1 MDKNEIINLEK
12 TLNHFIGR
20 NVIVI
25 QGGFL
30 QSQYSI
36 LKFKYFIE
44 YDVLNILS
52 EENENFIKINLNQIY
67 QLEKNE
73 KNIKFYLDNDTTI
86 CLTI

>member
-12 TLNHFIGR
+12 KLNHFIGR
-20 NVIVI
+20 NVIVF

-36 LKFKYFIE
+36 PKVKYFIE
-44 YDVLNILS
+44 YDVLTIFS

-67 QLEKNE
+67 QLENE
-73 KNIKFYLDNDTTI
+73 EKSIKFYLDNDATI
-86 CLTI
+86 CITI